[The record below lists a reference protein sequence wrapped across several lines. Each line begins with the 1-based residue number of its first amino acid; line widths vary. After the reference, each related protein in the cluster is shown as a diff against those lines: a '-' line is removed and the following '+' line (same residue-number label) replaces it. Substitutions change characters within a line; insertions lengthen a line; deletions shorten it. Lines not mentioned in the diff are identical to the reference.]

1 MPHADVVNLVDK
13 NPLDCRW
20 RAVAYQPR
28 STADLELGSAKQL
41 VNVVGSARPGARRA
55 ADRQNAHK
63 GPSMTA
69 KDAQSRPQRTT
80 MLAAQQREHDQDI
93 EQHKRELLSALV
105 AEQVIDTLG
114 RPDELLKVQVR
125 PLWQGH
131 FRVNVLV
138 GVDAVSAKVAHSY
151 FLMADAD
158 GNINESTPKIT
169 RRY

>member
-1 MPHADVVNLVDK
+1 
-13 NPLDCRW
+13 
-20 RAVAYQPR
+20 
-28 STADLELGSAKQL
+28 
-41 VNVVGSARPGARRA
+41 
-55 ADRQNAHK
+55 
-63 GPSMTA
+63 
-69 KDAQSRPQRTT
+69 